1 MSFTRIQ
8 SVSKGPVPSRR
19 YGHNP
24 PAVSNDPV
32 SLSAE
37 LASIRQ
43 LEGRDV
49 IGGLRRLVA
58 MAERG
63 EDAQRLWRN
72 RCFIQVAR
80 RWPRARGCARCAR
93 FALRAWEE
101 RWEWTLPQVA
111 SWVWYSLDLHLWV
124 TCQDQV
130 VAARTYGPVLVEQAV
145 LDPKRFAAVLEVAIT
160 HPRHDVMD
168 PLLRDVLAAFL
179 QRLQEGNTWGRR
191 DIPPFGS
198 LKSLWVRMI
207 HEALA
212 PRLARL
218 WEIDDQSQPL
228 LAQVL
233 MDFGV
238 DLVVQNPEILGE
250 PLPPATRLKLLD
262 RARLPHSELM
272 MMCHEQRPG
281 GSLDGVRAGLMDL
294 ALGAGRGVYG

>member
-1 MSFTRIQ
+1 MSFIRIQ
-8 SVSKGPVPSRR
+8 PVSERPVLSRR
-19 YGHNP
+19 YGHHP
-24 PAVSNDPV
+24 PAVGSEPV

-49 IGGLRRLVA
+49 VGGLRWLVA

-72 RCFIQVAR
+72 RCFIQAAR

-93 FALRAWEE
+93 FALRAWDE
-101 RWEWTLPQVA
+101 RWEWKLPQVA

-124 TCQDQV
+124 QCQDRV
-130 VAARTYGPVLVEQAV
+130 TSARTYRTVLVEQAV
-145 LDPKRFAAVLEVAIT
+145 CDPKRFAAVLEVAIT

-179 QRLQEGNTWGRR
+179 QRLTEGKKRGRR

-198 LKSLWVRMI
+198 LKSLWVQMI

-212 PRLARL
+212 PRLAKL
-218 WEIDDQSQPL
+218 WEIDPQIQPL
-228 LAQVL
+228 LAQIL

-238 DLVVQNPEILGE
+238 DLVVQNSEILGE

-262 RARLPHSELM
+262 RARLPYSELM
-272 MMCHEQRPG
+272 MMCHQPGPG
-281 GSLDGVRAGLMDL
+281 GSLDGLRAGLMDL
-294 ALGAGRGVYG
+294 ALGTGRGAYG